1 MRQLSVLNL
10 CQLKL
15 AVDDYYQVLKFT
27 VQIPLFSFRVA
38 ETAMQSAHQ
47 DPFRMPVHNTW
58 HAYLQTGSPLQNCLS
73 DIRTVTISVLAPSSA
88 RH

>member
-27 VQIPLFSFRVA
+27 VQRPLFSFRVA

-47 DPFRMPVHNTW
+47 DPFRMPVHNT
-58 HAYLQTGSPLQNCLS
+58 
-73 DIRTVTISVLAPSSA
+73 
-88 RH
+88 